1 MLRNLLTV
9 LSSLRITVSCLLL
22 LFILVFWGTVYQVQ
36 HGLYLAQKHF
46 FESFAFWIIRGIP
59 FPGGQLVLW
68 VLFLNLLCAVF
79 TRFKFNRH
87 KTGIALVHAGVFL
100 FFISGFITFQLCQ
113 ETHLTLA
120 EGDGSNLSES
130 NQDWELAVWK
140 TGTQEKEVTAYD
152 TEHLKRGYP
161 LDFSE
166 FGFRLVPQVYYPN
179 ADKTGSSLNSLKQ
192 EKEPERNLPGGLFS
206 LPETGQTL
214 LLHGGDDSP
223 ALIEIKEDQY
233 AVSLR
238 RKRLP
243 LPFFLQ
249 LNDFRMEVHPGT
261 AVARSYQS
269 EVSVFSHGQP
279 RTTVIS
285 MNEPLREKDF
295 TFYQASYAI
304 DPAGRE
310 ISTLAVV
317 KNAGRLLP
325 YIATFV
331 LVLGLAVHTL
341 LVASRISAPEVTG

>member
-1 MLRNLLTV
+1 MIGNLLV
-9 LSSLRITVSCLLL
+9 FLSSLRITVSCLLL

-36 HGLYLAQKHF
+36 HGLYLAQKYF
-46 FESFAFWIIRGIP
+46 FESFCFWIIRGIP

-87 KTGIALVHAGVFL
+87 KIGIAFVHAGVFL
-100 FFISGFITFQLCQ
+100 FFISGFVTFQLCQ

-130 NQDWELAVWK
+130 NKDWELAAWK
-140 TGTQEKEVTAYD
+140 TGTSEKEVTAYD
-152 TEHLKRGYP
+152 TAPLKKGQS

-179 ADKTGSSLNSLKQ
+179 AGTSGSSLNPLKQ
-192 EKEPERNLPGGLFS
+192 EKEPEKNLPGGIFS

-214 LLHGGDDSP
+214 LLHGGDGSP
-223 ALIEIKEDQY
+223 VFVKIGGTQY

-249 LNDFRMEVHPGT
+249 LDDFHMEVHPGT
-261 AVARSYQS
+261 DVARSYQS
-269 EVSVFSHGQP
+269 AVSVFSRGQP
-279 RTTVIS
+279 RKTVVS

-317 KNAGRLLP
+317 KNTGRLLP

-341 LVASRISAPEVTG
+341 LVAGRISAPQVKA